1 MNRSHES
8 AFHVEIGFQRLFCA
22 LLACKKDVDGGA
34 KAIEWHRHSIAIAR
48 SFDTFY
54 PQKA

>member
-8 AFHVEIGFQRLFCA
+8 AFHVEIVFQRLFCA
-22 LLACKKDVDGGA
+22 LLARKKDVDGGA

-48 SFDTFY
+48 SFDTF
-54 PQKA
+54 